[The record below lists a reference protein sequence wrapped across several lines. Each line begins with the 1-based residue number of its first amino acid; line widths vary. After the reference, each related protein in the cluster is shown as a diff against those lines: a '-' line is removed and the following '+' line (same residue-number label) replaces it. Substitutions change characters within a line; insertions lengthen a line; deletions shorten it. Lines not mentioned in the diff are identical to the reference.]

1 MKKSL
6 YTMLALVFAL
16 GCALTSCEEAKNLG
30 PEGVPQ
36 IRIINKVET
45 LPVDTAYR
53 FMLSVSISNVEWTSS
68 EQTVATVNYKG
79 EVKTLK
85 AGQTWIKAEREN
97 KADSCL
103 ITVK

>member
-6 YTMLALVFAL
+6 YTLFAIVIAL
-16 GCALTSCEEAKNLG
+16 GCALTSCEEAKNIG
-30 PEGVPQ
+30 PEGTPE
-36 IRIINKVET
+36 IRIINKVDT
-45 LPVDTAYR
+45 LPLDTTYR
-53 FMLSVSISNVEWTSS
+53 MLLSVSISNVEWTSS
-68 EQTVATVNYKG
+68 QPTVATVNYKG